1 MNLFVVC
8 AVLCCSVHTLG
19 TDMFVAH
26 TEALVNILLYAEVTY
41 LVVMIWKTLAIGLAN
56 LHNFNNMKVAVCK
69 KIYEKLTLSV
79 RSLIGVPYETNSY
92 INMLYKSFFLFL
104 WYSFMRINQLN
115 YWCDSSNS
123 GDTNHIK

>member
-1 MNLFVVC
+1 
-8 AVLCCSVHTLG
+8 
-19 TDMFVAH
+19 MFVAH
-26 TEALVNILLYAEVTY
+26 TEALINKLSYAEVTY

-56 LHNFNNMKVAVCK
+56 LHNFNNMEVAVCK
-69 KIYEKLTLSV
+69 KIYEKLIFSV

-115 YWCDSSNS
+115 HWCDSSNS
-123 GDTNHIK
+123 DDTNHIK